1 MRRFYCFNLH
11 LEKSKACLTDSDE
24 LHHLRHV
31 LRMKPKDTIV
41 VFDGKGLQAEGIIQT
56 LSMREAVIKIQS
68 WHRERRPVPEFILAC
83 AIPKKTKFETI
94 VEKAT
99 ELGIDT
105 IVPLKTERTILSLTA
120 DRLARKHA
128 RYQAVAL
135 NSAKQS
141 QRVFLPNIF
150 PVMPFSE
157 VFNVIKK
164 DVHWMIPS
172 LCGPRRN
179 VYQAFQEEQTPRRW
193 GFLIGPE
200 GDFTPEEYA
209 LAKTRGARP
218 VTLGPTI
225 LKVETAALCVLSAA
239 NLFYRSPEICQ

>member
-1 MRRFYCFNLH
+1 VRRFYCSDLY
-11 LEKSKACLTDSDE
+11 LEKKEARLTDSDE

-31 LRMKPKDTIV
+31 LRMRPKDAIV
-41 VFDGKGLQAEGIIQT
+41 VCDGQGLQAEGTIQA
-56 LSMREAVIKIQS
+56 LSTREAIVKIQS
-68 WHRERRPVPEFILAC
+68 WRREQRPVPEFILAC

-99 ELGIDT
+99 ELGVDT

-120 DRLARKHA
+120 DRLARKRA

-135 NSAKQS
+135 NAAKQS

-150 PVMPFSE
+150 PVTSFSE
-157 VFNVIKK
+157 VFEVIE
-164 DVHWMIPS
+164 DAQWMIPS
-172 LCGPRRN
+172 LCGPRRH
-179 VYQAFQEEQTPRRW
+179 VFHVFQEEKTPRRW

-200 GDFTPEEYA
+200 GDFTPEEYT
-209 LAKTRGARP
+209 LARMRGARP
-218 VTLGPTI
+218 VTLGSTI

-239 NLFYRSPEICQ
+239 NLFYRSPDIGQ